1 MLHPNLLTMDP
12 ETELS
17 DRSRWM
23 TTEAEGVITQ
33 IMSLD
38 LTNAASRVGFSSK
51 TEQDQPQDL
60 LDETVYTQPFI
71 KTEAYAKEEEQD
83 VKERVETRKLEQQD
97 ENKEEEEED
106 EKEEDAPSTPKQDKQ
121 NDPVVIGNIL
131 KMHRALKSGAE
142 VLVGDDVW
150 VSIQRFSCGFLRLL
164 FTL

>member
-51 TEQDQPQDL
+51 NEQDLPQDL

-71 KTEAYAKEEEQD
+71 KISQKDEKETSKVHPQEQ
-83 VKERVETRKLEQQD
+83 EQ
-97 ENKEEEEED
+97 EKPKEEEEE
-106 EKEEDAPSTPKQDKQ
+106 EEEGEEEEDNDDRENDEPVTPKQEKA
-121 NDPVVIGNIL
+121 NEPVVIGNIL
-131 KMHRALKSGAE
+131 KMNRALKSGAE

-150 VSIQRFSCGFLRLL
+150 VRV
-164 FTL
+164 